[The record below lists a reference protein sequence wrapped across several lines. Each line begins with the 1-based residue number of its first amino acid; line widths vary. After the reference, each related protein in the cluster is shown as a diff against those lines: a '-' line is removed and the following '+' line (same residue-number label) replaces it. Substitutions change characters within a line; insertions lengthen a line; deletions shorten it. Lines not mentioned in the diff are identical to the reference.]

1 MQHYECMV
9 PAATAFYTPRARG
22 WRPPTPCKSGGDGL
36 GLGANAGDDR
46 SLDPGQLDLTVSTAT
61 KVLAVDVRPAD
72 APRARIFL
80 LRPPGTVFCFGFNA
94 NKKVSPG

>member
-1 MQHYECMV
+1 
-9 PAATAFYTPRARG
+9 
-22 WRPPTPCKSGGDGL
+22 L
-36 GLGANAGDDR
+36 GTNAGDDR

-80 LRPPGTVFCFGFNA
+80 LRPPRDSFLLWCQRKQKGAPWVTAAMPSHTEALV
-94 NKKVSPG
+94 